1 MQEYIRRIET
11 YFYITMYFFVC
22 NNVIFLCYKERKF
35 IGGSQ
40 QISERIAEKL
50 GGKLLNLTL

>member
-1 MQEYIRRIET
+1 M
-11 YFYITMYFFVC
+11 TMYLLVC
-22 NNVIFLCYKERKF
+22 KNISFLCYKERKF

-50 GGKLLNLTL
+50 GGKLLYLTL